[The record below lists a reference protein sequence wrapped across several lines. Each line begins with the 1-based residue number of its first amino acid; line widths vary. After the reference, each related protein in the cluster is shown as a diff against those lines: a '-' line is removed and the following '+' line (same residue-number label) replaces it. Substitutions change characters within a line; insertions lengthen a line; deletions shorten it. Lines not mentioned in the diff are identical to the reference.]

1 MSFVLLTVELVDLL
15 HDAALNPAELRGRA
29 GDKSLDGTL
38 ARVDTRLA
46 YGLINDVFDL
56 AAAFAVAIALGH
68 CFNDGNKRTGF
79 RAMNAVL
86 ALNGIQLTYDTEA
99 TGQTIIRAAQG
110 KIAAPDLA
118 DWLRARA

>member
-1 MSFVLLTVELVDLL
+1 MTFVLLTVEIVESL
-15 HDAALNPAELRGRA
+15 HDRVLNPAELRGRA

-38 ARVDTRLA
+38 ARVDNRLA

-56 AAAFAVAIALGH
+56 AAAYAVAIVQGH
-68 CFNDGNKRTGF
+68 YFNDGNKRTGF

-99 TGQTIIRAAQG
+99 IGQTIIRAAQG